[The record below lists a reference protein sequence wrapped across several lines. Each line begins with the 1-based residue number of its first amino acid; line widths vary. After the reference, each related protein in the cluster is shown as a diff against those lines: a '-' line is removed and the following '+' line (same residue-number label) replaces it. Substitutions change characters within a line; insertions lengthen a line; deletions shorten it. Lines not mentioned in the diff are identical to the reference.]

1 MARLAT
7 ILLADDDENDVFLLK
22 AALSKAGVDISVA
35 HVPNGEEALHY
46 LAGDGVFS
54 DRAKYPFP
62 CLLITDLKMPKFSG
76 FDLLARAK
84 PILESTHVPAIV
96 LSASGAESDRERS
109 LQLGAQAYYIKPADL
124 RALIALASDLKESW
138 LGPVTQP
145 A

>member
-1 MARLAT
+1 MAKLAT

-22 AALSKAGVDISVA
+22 TALSKAGVAISVV
-35 HVPNGEEALHY
+35 HVSNGEEALHY

-76 FDLLARAK
+76 FDLLVRAR
-84 PILESTHVPAIV
+84 PILESTHLPVIV
-96 LSASGAESDRERS
+96 LSASGADSDRERS

-124 RALIALASDLKESW
+124 RSLIALASDLKESW